1 MKTLSFIVIL
11 IILITL
17 GCAQSMK
24 TFDPTQK
31 QNIAEEIPKQA
42 TAVEI
47 RSGMDCREKYE
58 LKLKY
63 CTTKRDCFRA
73 RRDLNRVRGASTCS
87 VAWNKNDLQAIKRQ
101 IDKGR

>member
-1 MKTLSFIVIL
+1 MKTLAFIVIL
-11 IILITL
+11 IILIIL
-17 GCAQSMK
+17 GCAQSKK

-31 QNIAEEIPKQA
+31 QNIAEEVSKQA

-47 RSGMDCREKYE
+47 KSGMDCREKYK

-73 RRDLNRVRGASTCS
+73 RRDLSRVRGATKCS
-87 VAWNKNDLQAIKRQ
+87 LAWNKNDLEAIRRQ